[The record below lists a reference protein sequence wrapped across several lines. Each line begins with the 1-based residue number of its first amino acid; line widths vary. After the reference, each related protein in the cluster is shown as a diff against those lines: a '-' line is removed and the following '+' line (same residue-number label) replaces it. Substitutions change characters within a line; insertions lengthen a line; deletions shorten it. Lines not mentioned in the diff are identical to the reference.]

1 MADRRIGVIF
11 NGAVGRTGTKQ
22 QMTHLP
28 TIAAECRLK
37 LSAMSPGGAGSMF
50 PN

>member
-11 NGAVGRTGTKQ
+11 NGATGCMGTKR

-28 TIAAECRLK
+28 AIAAEGGLA
-37 LSAMSPGGAGSMF
+37 LGAVSPNGAGSMF